1 MYADAASHIGA
12 TGRGATPVEFVLGP
26 SRAFVAGQWGLY
38 AAAVIWL
45 VAGWVL
51 QEPVASVHAIAG
63 QVAVGCLGLGA
74 VGLASLRLRQA
85 DAGASLAWTGE
96 QWCFQPL
103 SGAPQVGTSTVLV
116 DVGFLLVLA
125 WMPHTLELGRRV
137 TRPQLL
143 LAERQMD
150 PDRWPLL
157 RRALHQRLRPM
168 RSR

>member
-1 MYADAASHIGA
+1 MHADGAPHILA
-12 TGRGATPVEFVLGP
+12 TGRGATPVEFVLGS

-45 VAGWVL
+45 MAGWVL
-51 QEPVASVHAIAG
+51 QESVASIHALAG
-63 QVAVGCLGLGA
+63 QLAVACLGLGA
-74 VGLASLRLRQA
+74 VGLASLRLGEA

-96 QWCFQPL
+96 QWCFRPL
-103 SGAPQVGTSTVLV
+103 SGVPQVGTSTVLV
-116 DVGFLLVLA
+116 DAGFLLVLA
-125 WMPHTLELGRRV
+125 WIPHTLQPGHRV